1 MPHEAREPSG
11 PDLASAAPSAA
22 ARERVLGLCR
32 QEMAAQRLRERRW
45 RRLQR
50 WGLVV
55 SVAGLLL
62 LNLME
67 EQWSETRIAALV
79 AGQTPIARA
88 PAAAPPAVG
97 SLRARATLLA
107 ALLHDPSAL

>member
-1 MPHEAREPSG
+1 MAHEAREPSC

-22 ARERVLGLCR
+22 ARERVLGRCR
-32 QEMAAQRLRERRW
+32 EEMAMRQAGACRW

-50 WGLVV
+50 WGLAV

-67 EQWSETRIAALV
+67 EQRSETRIAALV
-79 AGQTPIARA
+79 AGQAPIARA

-107 ALLHDPSAL
+107 ALLRDPSAL

>member
-1 MPHEAREPSG
+1 MAMRQAGAR
-11 PDLASAAPSAA
+11 
-22 ARERVLGLCR
+22 
-32 QEMAAQRLRERRW
+32 RR

-50 WGLVV
+50 WGLAV

-67 EQWSETRIAALV
+67 EQRSETRIAALV

-107 ALLHDPSAL
+107 ALLRDPSAL